1 MNENKYTLESG
12 EETSLSSEREGVAT
26 KKVGM
31 KKNLGMQRS
40 HFIFY
45 VSIVAFPVLQFL
57 VFFIYMNL
65 NSFILAF
72 QRYDYESAKYVSH
85 GFQNFKDIFRDFAA
99 DESMR
104 ASVKNSLILFVF
116 NLVFSNFGTIVFSYY
131 IYKNHFGSKMF
142 KIILYAPH
150 IVSTMVVVIMYQY
163 FVDAVIPKLWFDLFD
178 KSIDPLLLPGSDTQ
192 FPMILFFAIWVGFGT
207 QVLVYSGTMSGIS
220 DSVIESARL
229 DGITPVK
236 ELFFIV
242 IPMVWPTTI
251 TFIVS
256 AIAGIFTNQMHLF
269 SFCGE
274 NGLGSGMETFG
285 YLLYAR
291 VQKGTMADYTYLS
304 ALGLLMTCVAAPL
317 TLIIRRLMEKY
328 GPSTN

>member
-1 MNENKYTLESG
+1 MNENKYALESG
-12 EETSLSSEREGVAT
+12 NETSLSSGREVATT

-31 KKNLGMQRS
+31 KKILGMQRS
-40 HFIFY
+40 HFFFY
-45 VSIVAFPVLQFL
+45 LSIVAFPVLQFL
-57 VFFIYMNL
+57 VFFVYMNL

-72 QRYDYESAKYVSH
+72 QRYDYEAGKYVAN
-85 GFQNFKDIFRDFAA
+85 GWQNFRQIFSDFVA

-104 ASVKNSLILFVF
+104 ASVKNSLILFLF

-131 IYKNHFGSKMF
+131 IYKNHFGSKLF

-163 FVDAVIPKLWFDLFD
+163 FVDAIIPQIWLDLFD
-178 KSIDPLLLPGSDTQ
+178 KQIDPLLLPGSDSQ

-229 DGITPVK
+229 DGITPIR
-236 ELFFIV
+236 ELFSIV

-256 AIAGIFTNQMHLF
+256 AVAGIFTNQMHLF

-274 NGLGSGMETFG
+274 FGLGSGMETFG

-291 VQKGTMADYTYLS
+291 VQKGSMADYTYLS

-317 TLIIRRLMEKY
+317 TLGIRRLMEKY